1 MNNRLHSA
9 PPEPEVELADHSDYF
24 LTTFFLKGNEQQNIS
39 SKFQTF
45 SSPCPRLSLFFSLRE
60 NEAEF
65 FESIVVKTH
74 HSLFY
79 SIYSNLFL
87 IFLKEKEDYL
97 LFFRPLKLNHFS
109 TNRTTLGHLLPFDSN
124 VAPSIFSRL
133 PTLTTYPPS
142 PLKILDNI
150 CAASSPP
157 IQIKTGGHGCP

>member
-1 MNNRLHSA
+1 VS
-9 PPEPEVELADHSDYF
+9 
-24 LTTFFLKGNEQQNIS
+24 TT
-39 SKFQTF
+39 
-45 SSPCPRLSLFFSLRE
+45 LFFSLRE

-97 LFFRPLKLNHFS
+97 LFFTPFKLNRFL
-109 TNRTTLGHLLPFDSN
+109 TNPTTLNHLLPSDSN

-142 PLKILDNI
+142 PPKILDNI

-157 IQIKTGGHGCP
+157 IQIKAGGRGYP

>member
-1 MNNRLHSA
+1 VS
-9 PPEPEVELADHSDYF
+9 
-24 LTTFFLKGNEQQNIS
+24 TT
-39 SKFQTF
+39 
-45 SSPCPRLSLFFSLRE
+45 LFFSLRE

-150 CAASSPP
+150 RAASSPP
-157 IQIKTGGHGCP
+157 IQIKTGGRGCPWQQTLPSPGSGPTAISSPLTLNPYHISIRNNFKTP